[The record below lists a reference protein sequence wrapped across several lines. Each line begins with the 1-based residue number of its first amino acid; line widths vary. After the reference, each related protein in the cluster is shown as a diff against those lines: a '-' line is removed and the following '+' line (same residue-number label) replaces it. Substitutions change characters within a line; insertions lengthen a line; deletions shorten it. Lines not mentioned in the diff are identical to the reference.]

1 MHRAPAS
8 NKKLNLA
15 NTTRNVI
22 NVFGIEW
29 REEEKRNTAERK
41 QYPYRMAGILTWY
54 SVNKFIP

>member
-22 NVFGIEW
+22 NAFGIEW
-29 REEEKRNTAERK
+29 RDDSDCTNGHFASFEWQGEA
-41 QYPYRMAGILTWY
+41 A
-54 SVNKFIP
+54 